1 MSMLR
6 IKKSSKIEGNICFS
20 NLNINII
27 ILNKCTFA
35 IGSNFSSRKMGSVCA
50 LNGADL
56 IILSVKI
63 FEFQI
68 ISNMEG
74 SDEDDDFVTIGTPLA
89 PLEEG
94 SLIMKSTSNRTF
106 N

>member
-27 ILNKCTFA
+27 ILNKYTFA
-35 IGSNFSSRKMGSVCA
+35 IGSNFSSRKIGSVCA

-56 IILSVKI
+56 IVLTAL
-63 FEFQI
+63 FC
-68 ISNMEG
+68 NLYR
-74 SDEDDDFVTIGTPLA
+74 DEIKVQLA
-89 PLEEG
+89 PPQ
-94 SLIMKSTSNRTF
+94 TSIQ
-106 N
+106 